1 MPGQA
6 ITSTTQDFLDIYD
19 ITNNFVIMKD
29 GSVSAVLSVYAMN
42 FSLLAEEEQDAV
54 IYAYA
59 ALLNSLNYPIQINIQ
74 SKTKDA
80 TKYLELLRKQQEKAS
95 TREKAARIARYQ
107 EFVGQ
112 LIQERNVLDK
122 KFYVVIPA
130 NPIEMG
136 IMAPQSFLPDV
147 TGKNSFDI
155 STIERSVILEKAANV
170 LDPRVT
176 HLIGQFNRIGLYA
189 VQLATQEIIQNF
201 YANYNPESTEG
212 QQLVDSSD
220 YATPLVRASVFN
232 TGIRSVNQPESAQQ
246 TTTQP
251 VMAEPAIAQPPLQEL
266 QPGLNTQP
274 LTEAMSI
281 PQSVP
286 TEPVTDNPIEMTTI
300 TAPTVSVISPTTT
313 STTST
318 TPTSS
323 TNQTQT
329 DQTYDLPPVAEIS

>member
-29 GSVSAVLSVYAMN
+29 GSVSAVLSVFAMN

-122 KFYVVIPA
+122 KFYVIIPA

-147 TGKNSFDI
+147 TGKNAFDI

-189 VQLATQEIIQNF
+189 TQLPTQEIIQNF

-232 TGIRSVNQPESAQQ
+232 TGIRSINQSETSAS
-246 TTTQP
+246 QP
-251 VMAEPAIAQPPLQEL
+251 
-266 QPGLNTQP
+266 
-274 LTEAMSI
+274 TE
-281 PQSVP
+281 QSVP
-286 TEPVTDNPIEMTTI
+286 SVDSDLPENPIIAATEQNMAQDPQPQLEIPSQPQPAASSSQEPMSTQETPTQTAVVMQT
-300 TAPTVSVISPTTT
+300 TAPQPTTN
-313 STTST
+313 SQ
-318 TPTSS
+318 PV
-323 TNQTQT
+323 NQA
-329 DQTYDLPPVAEIS
+329 YDLPPVAEIS

>member
-95 TREKAARIARYQ
+95 TKEKAARIARYQ

-147 TGKNSFDI
+147 TGKNAFDI
-155 STIERSVILEKAANV
+155 SAIERSVILEKAANV

-189 VQLATQEIIQNF
+189 TQLTTQEIIQNF

-212 QQLVDSSD
+212 QQLVDSTD

-232 TGIRSVNQPESAQQ
+232 ANVRQSNQLSDTAPPEAQQQVAEQQLQPSTPESPFQQ
-246 TTTQP
+246 TEVVAPSQVVVESQAPLEEAGVVDNNQATT
-251 VMAEPAIAQPPLQEL
+251 V
-266 QPGLNTQP
+266 
-274 LTEAMSI
+274 
-281 PQSVP
+281 
-286 TEPVTDNPIEMTTI
+286 
-300 TAPTVSVISPTTT
+300 T
-313 STTST
+313 STTQGVQPT
-318 TPTSS
+318 TVQ
-323 TNQTQT
+323 NQAS
-329 DQTYDLPPVAEIS
+329 QTYDLPPVAEIS

>member
-19 ITNNFVIMKD
+19 ITNNFVVMKD

-95 TREKAARIARYQ
+95 TREKAARIGRYQ

-122 KFYVVIPA
+122 KFYVIIPA
-130 NPIEMG
+130 NPVEMG

-147 TGKNSFDI
+147 TGKNAFDI

-189 VQLATQEIIQNF
+189 TQLPTQEIIQNF

-232 TGIRSVNQPESAQQ
+232 AGIRSVNQAESPATSSTEQQ
-246 TTTQP
+246 FSAPTTSLPDSPIVTATEQDLTLTQP
-251 VMAEPAIAQPPLQEL
+251 PQTGSQLVVSSSEVQQVPQEAAPAQ
-266 QPGLNTQP
+266 
-274 LTEAMSI
+274 
-281 PQSVP
+281 
-286 TEPVTDNPIEMTTI
+286 
-300 TAPTVSVISPTTT
+300 TAPITQSPVVAQ
-313 STTST
+313 T
-318 TPTSS
+318 TPTNQNS
-323 TNQTQT
+323 TN
-329 DQTYDLPPVAEIS
+329 QTYDLPPVAEIS

>member
-95 TREKAARIARYQ
+95 TREKAARIGRYQ

-122 KFYVVIPA
+122 KFYVIIPA

-147 TGKNSFDI
+147 TGKNAFDI

-189 VQLATQEIIQNF
+189 TQLATQEIIQNF

-212 QQLVDSSD
+212 QQLVDSTD

-232 TGIRSVNQPESAQQ
+232 SGIRSTNTGGQTPATTEQQ
-246 TTTQP
+246 TTPQP
-251 VMAEPAIAQPPLQEL
+251 AEEPISPLQVAVESAPTQEP
-266 QPGLNTQP
+266 QPGLEVTLESPIADNSP
-274 LTEAMSI
+274 EAAA
-281 PQSVP
+281 
-286 TEPVTDNPIEMTTI
+286 
-300 TAPTVSVISPTTT
+300 TAQISPVAQST
-313 STTST
+313 STT
-318 TPTSS
+318 
-323 TNQTQT
+323 NQTT
-329 DQTYDLPPVAEIS
+329 NGQTYDLPPVAEIS

>member
-1 MPGQA
+1 MPGKA

-122 KFYVVIPA
+122 KFYVIIPA
-130 NPIEMG
+130 NAIEMG
-136 IMAPQSFLPDV
+136 IMSPQSFIPDI
-147 TGKNSFDI
+147 TGKNAFDI

-170 LDPRVT
+170 IDPRVA

-189 VQLATQEIIQNF
+189 TQLSTQEIIQIF

-212 QQLVDSSD
+212 QQLVDSGD

-232 TGIRSVNQPESAQQ
+232 TGIRSVEQASPNPTSAPLQQAGGEQTAPIVDTPLPDSEPQSPFAAVEQSPPPLNQQLVD
-246 TTTQP
+246 TQP
-251 VMAEPAIAQPPLQEL
+251 QITNVTVEQPAVEPASLPA
-266 QPGLNTQP
+266 
-274 LTEAMSI
+274 
-281 PQSVP
+281 
-286 TEPVTDNPIEMTTI
+286 TI
-300 TAPTVSVISPTTT
+300 TVT
-313 STTST
+313 
-318 TPTSS
+318 
-323 TNQTQT
+323 TQT
-329 DQTYDLPPVAEIS
+329 DQSYDLPPVAEIS